1 MITLFLNDILS
12 KLHNTPVWKEIRK
25 KLRENKY
32 PIIVEGLKGSFTSI
46 LISEISNELKKPAII
61 ITPTEQEAENLFQ
74 DLSLWNRN
82 TAALFP
88 WHGAY
93 PYSGNPPVT
102 SRVRERSSTL
112 SRIAGGE
119 NLTVAAS
126 LRSVLAPLPS
136 VSDFKAN
143 ILKLKKGDKPDIYE
157 LENKLQRLGY
167 IRVPRIS
174 VTGEFSIRGEI
185 IDINVESSE
194 HAYRILL
201 DYDEISDIRVF
212 DPVTQATEYSKKE
225 ITVPPLE
232 ETNLRGHSFKNS
244 GDSSELLCHSI
255 AEYFPE
261 ESVYFLIDEQ
271 RIISNYKSIYR
282 EYTALYKNALKEK
295 QDIPTPKSII
305 NSYESI
311 RKEIQRAVLF
321 PGIKQYK
328 RKNENANE
336 PVKIECDYSHS
347 FFGNISF
354 LKEEIQNRLLNG
366 YRIFIFAVYEQQ
378 ARRISFLLREYDVK
392 VLPYSIASGFILPGL
407 KVMVIQ
413 ENEIFGRKK
422 RIPRSIGR
430 ATSEFIESFTELN
443 PGDYIVHIN
452 YGIGIFK
459 GIKRMKIL
467 RHERDYIE
475 LEYDKKEIIFIP
487 VEQVNLIQRYIVQ
500 DDSRPRLDRIGGKSW
515 ESRKEKVRKSVEE
528 LARRL
533 VKLYS
538 ERRRTSG
545 FAFPA
550 DSDWQNE
557 FEAGFPYQET
567 EDQLKCIK
575 DVKKDMEKPVPMDR
589 LICGDVGYGKTEIAL
604 RAAFKAVM
612 GGKQVALLAPTTILA
627 EQHFETFSE
636 RFRQFPVKI
645 GMLSRFRSRKEQ
657 QQIIRGLQSGAIDIV
672 IGTHRLVQQDVKFKN
687 IGLLI
692 IDEEQQFGVKH
703 KEIIKEIKTS
713 VDCLTLTAT
722 PIPRTL
728 HMSLMKIRDMS
739 ILNTPPQNRQPIETV
754 VAEFNEQLIKEAIE
768 REIQRDGQVF
778 YLHNRIKT
786 IVHVYHFLSRLCPDL
801 TIDISHGQMPEDDL
815 EEVMHR
821 FIRGDSH
828 ILLATSIIEN
838 GLDIPNV
845 NTIIIDRA
853 DIFGIAQLYQ
863 LRGRVGRSDLP
874 AYAYLLYP
882 KGKVLSELA
891 MKRLKIISD
900 FTELGSGF
908 KIALKDLEIRG
919 AGNLLGREQHG
930 DILAV
935 GLDMYIKLLEE
946 AIGELEAEHK
956 EQPPELYLELEY
968 TGFIPDK
975 YIPEPVE
982 KMEVYKKIAAI
993 SSYEELDAVYSE
1005 IQDRFGPVPNEVES
1019 LFSIA
1024 EIRIACKKLYISSLK
1039 EKNGAA
1045 RIEF

>member
-1 MITLFLNDILS
+1 
-12 KLHNTPVWKEIRK
+12 
-25 KLRENKY
+25 
-32 PIIVEGLKGSFTSI
+32 
-46 LISEISNELKKPAII
+46 
-61 ITPTEQEAENLFQ
+61 
-74 DLSLWNRN
+74 
-82 TAALFP
+82 
-88 WHGAY
+88 
-93 PYSGNPPVT
+93 
-102 SRVRERSSTL
+102 
-112 SRIAGGE
+112 
-119 NLTVAAS
+119 
-126 LRSVLAPLPS
+126 
-136 VSDFKAN
+136 
-143 ILKLKKGDKPDIYE
+143 
-157 LENKLQRLGY
+157 
-167 IRVPRIS
+167 
-174 VTGEFSIRGEI
+174 
-185 IDINVESSE
+185 
-194 HAYRILL
+194 
-201 DYDEISDIRVF
+201 
-212 DPVTQATEYSKKE
+212 
-225 ITVPPLE
+225 
-232 ETNLRGHSFKNS
+232 
-244 GDSSELLCHSI
+244 
-255 AEYFPE
+255 
-261 ESVYFLIDEQ
+261 
-271 RIISNYKSIYR
+271 
-282 EYTALYKNALKEK
+282 
-295 QDIPTPKSII
+295 
-305 NSYESI
+305 
-311 RKEIQRAVLF
+311 
-321 PGIKQYK
+321 
-328 RKNENANE
+328 
-336 PVKIECDYSHS
+336 
-347 FFGNISF
+347 
-354 LKEEIQNRLLNG
+354 
-366 YRIFIFAVYEQQ
+366 
-378 ARRISFLLREYDVK
+378 
-392 VLPYSIASGFILPGL
+392 
-407 KVMVIQ
+407 
-413 ENEIFGRKK
+413 
-422 RIPRSIGR
+422 
-430 ATSEFIESFTELN
+430 
-443 PGDYIVHIN
+443 
-452 YGIGIFK
+452 
-459 GIKRMKIL
+459 
-467 RHERDYIE
+467 
-475 LEYDKKEIIFIP
+475 KKEIIFIP

-500 DDSRPRLDRIGGKSW
+500 DDSRPRLDKIGGKSW
-515 ESRKEKVRKSVEE
+515 ENRKEKVRKSVEE

-550 DSDWQNE
+550 DTDWQNE

-567 EDQLKCIK
+567 EDQLKCIE

-636 RFRQFPVKI
+636 RFRRFPVKI

-657 QQIIRGLQSGAIDIV
+657 QQTIRGLQSGEIDIV

-739 ILNTPPQNRQPIETV
+739 ILNTPPQNRRPIETV

-801 TIDISHGQMPEDDL
+801 TIDISHGQMAEDDL

-863 LRGRVGRSDLP
+863 LRGRVGRSDMP

-930 DILAV
+930 DILEV

-975 YIPEPVE
+975 YIPQPVE

-1045 RIEF
+1045 RIEFSKLSKVSLDKVTRVIKESGKSVFLNPKEPNCIFLKTGNIDVKDKSDFIKDKLSMLLQ